1 MKAKRVFVQPIM
13 KQLFENL
20 DTSDSQEP
28 PTAVGFGD
36 HHQRF
41 GRTVED
47 ANSGEQSPCTPTEG
61 SGFHFND
68 NIFSTPKLC
77 PPTPTKTP
85 ATTALKPNTNTK
97 SMASLKTP
105 LFDSESEE
113 SDSGDENKFV
123 IRSPVQLK
131 HSAHQSRPN
140 RFKIQPTP
148 LSKTP
153 FHNNRSPLAPVPPMT
168 TTTTA
173 NTINPTSTTLF
184 MEPTLKASHQPKAHR
199 DFSLVSPMANKNSSH
214 KQHHSSSLSN
224 RNSAKPNFVLL
235 AQNNDR
241 EDDDEL
247 TPPGLSKKRPF
258 DAIRSPAST
267 KSYSGSDYSSSS
279 ISGGSSTKHSL
290 LGGTPNFNFDEHT
303 MMPPSGSSSCSSP
316 DSKVVP
322 PPCKKVTSYMD
333 LSSDDFASPSNVAVM
348 RPPPSTIK
356 PKHGATPSTTSP
368 IASMNWFASPSVSN
382 NPSNPLLETPIIETT
397 PPSPILFSSNTSS
410 QQPSSSTYFQSLTE
424 TKHLAKNNPVT
435 SPILKT
441 SSTLQDVFHSSKS
454 VSDFDY
460 DAIVDGSD
468 GMISDDDNGS
478 LEDFNDLQ
486 SQMQPSTPPRATL
499 SQSTSPSML
508 NIQLV
513 PGRLNVTEE
522 VHENPFSPERNFKK
536 TKPEDDF
543 FSIND
548 DKNTSSYLQGK
559 LTSTVKKSSKKK
571 RQSEI
576 TDSSHNIS
584 EVDPIFEVYFSRYL
598 EEFEE
603 LGVLGDGCFG
613 KVTKAKNRFD
623 GMCYAIKT
631 MKRKIKGSKDKDK
644 ILKEVQALATL
655 VDNPYLVRYY
665 SCWIEG
671 KLPQFSLFLQTELC
685 EGGSLARRVGKHSF
699 SEMELIDL
707 MRQLASGLM
716 QMHGQ
721 NIVHLDLKPDNIYI
735 SCAQEDKPR
744 YKIGDLGLAASSLET
759 LQDVMEGD
767 SRYLAKELL
776 GNENGNID
784 LTKADI
790 FSLGATIYECA
801 IGRSLPTNGAEWHE
815 IRNGNLKDLPMHYS
829 NMFKDVLLSLMH
841 IDPSQRP
848 SAYHLLQHPI
858 FAQQKLSENELIQTI
873 QHQQN
878 IIIKLKEQEA
888 ILRRKIEEL
897 ESYGTRKN

>member
-1 MKAKRVFVQPIM
+1 MMKAKRVFVQPIM

-36 HHQRF
+36 HQRAF
-41 GRTVED
+41 GDTG
-47 ANSGEQSPCTPTEG
+47 NGGEQSPCTPTEG
-61 SGFHFND
+61 PGFHFND

-85 ATTALKPNTNTK
+85 ATTTLKPNTNTK
-97 SMASLKTP
+97 SSSLKTP

-123 IRSPVQLK
+123 IRSPVHFK
-131 HSAHQSRPN
+131 HHSAHQSSSRPN

-148 LSKTP
+148 SKTP
-153 FHNNRSPLAPVPPMT
+153 FHINNNRSPLAPVSTFT
-168 TTTTA
+168 TTSTTTA
-173 NTINPTSTTLF
+173 NPNMLF
-184 MEPTLKASHQPKAHR
+184 MEPTPPSIKPQQHSKAHR
-199 DFSLVSPMANKNSSH
+199 DFSLISPMVNKNSSH
-214 KQHHSSSLSN
+214 KQQQHSSSFANRSN
-224 RNSAKPNFVLL
+224 AKPNFVLL
-235 AQNNDR
+235 AQKND

-258 DAIRSPAST
+258 DAIQSPVST
-267 KSYSGSDYSSSS
+267 KSSTSGYSSVSS
-279 ISGGSSTKHSL
+279 HHHSSGKHSL
-290 LGGTPNFNFDEHT
+290 LGGTPNFNFDEQT
-303 MMPPSGSSSCSSP
+303 MMPPSASSSSSP

-333 LSSDDFASPSNVAVM
+333 LSGDDFTSPTNNHIAT

-356 PKHGATPSTTSP
+356 QSTAASTASP
-368 IASMNWFASPSVSN
+368 MASMNWFASPTVSN
-382 NPSNPLLETPIIETT
+382 QALETPIIETT
-397 PPSPILFSSNTSS
+397 PPSPILFSNSSS
-410 QQPSSSTYFQSLTE
+410 QQATSSFFQSLAE
-424 TKHLAKNNPVT
+424 SKRLTKHNPAT
-435 SPILKT
+435 SPILGK
-441 SSTLQDVFHSSKS
+441 SSTTPQDIFHSCKS

-468 GMISDDDNGS
+468 GMLSDDDNAS
-478 LEDFNDLQ
+478 LEDFNDMQ

-499 SQSTSPSML
+499 SQTTSPSML

-548 DKNTSSYLQGK
+548 DKNTSSYLQGR

-571 RQSEI
+571 RQSEV
-576 TDSSHNIS
+576 TDASHNVS

-685 EGGSLARRVGKHSF
+685 EGGSLARRVGKHVF
-699 SEMELIDL
+699 TEMALIDL

-735 SCAQEDKPR
+735 TCAEEDKPR

-801 IGRSLPTNGAEWHE
+801 IGRSLPTNGAEWHD

-829 NMFKDVLLSLMH
+829 NMFKEVLLSLMH
-841 IDPSQRP
+841 IDPLRRP

-858 FAQQKLSENELIQTI
+858 FAQQKLTENELIQTI

-878 IIIKLKEQEA
+878 VIIKLKEQEA
-888 ILRRKIEEL
+888 VLRRKIEEL
-897 ESYGTRKN
+897 ERNSH